1 MDKLLRMAMAEKGLN
16 GKQLSQLSGV
26 SEKSISL
33 AKNGRGSLKS
43 VVRLFDAMGFQ
54 LKYVDK

>member
-1 MDKLLRMAMAEKGLN
+1 MAMAEKGLN
-16 GKQLSQLSGV
+16 GKQLSQISGV

-54 LKYVDK
+54 FKYVAK